1 MLYRR
6 KLRTRIIISF
16 LLLGSGLTVLF
27 ALATIG
33 LREKLESD
41 LIGATLRESV
51 QDYADAFYRDP
62 SVEGGAFEKIVGYT
76 FSERRFANVPLEW
89 RELPN
94 GVHDLQAVD
103 ADGRS
108 QSYKLAVR
116 KDRDFWFFLR
126 YDTAQERES
135 QSRLQWALVIAV
147 AGFSLLSYLLG
158 LWSSSRVMRPVAD
171 LLTRLRAY
179 AGEAQPQPLAPHF
192 ADDEVGQLA
201 AALDDYAARLTELVQ
216 RDREFNSDVS
226 HELRTPLAVIR
237 GATELMLGQPDLS
250 DRQRQR
256 LNRIERAAQ
265 QSTDLIAALLALSRN
280 ERGHG
285 PTDLRRL
292 VEQLV
297 DANRLA
303 QGKRQIESRIE
314 GEREVIID
322 APEAVLA
329 VAAGNLIGNAFKY
342 TQSGEVRID
351 LFADRL
357 EVRDSGAG
365 ISAEESARLFERG
378 YRGKSAEGSRGAGI
392 GLAVVAR
399 LCALY
404 GWSVSLEPRPE
415 GGTLATLRFVQRLRG
430 GETLGRSV

>member
-6 KLRTRIIISF
+6 KLRTRIVISF

-41 LIGATLRESV
+41 LIGETLQESL
-51 QDYADAFYRDP
+51 QDYTDGFYRDP
-62 SVEGGAFEKIVGYT
+62 TVEGGAFEKIIGYT
-76 FSERRFANVPLEW
+76 FSARRFPNVRLEW
-89 RELPN
+89 RDLPN
-94 GVHDLQAVD
+94 GVYDLVEDD
-103 ADGRS
+103 ANGQS

-116 KDRDFWFFLR
+116 KDKDYWFFLR

-135 QSRLQWALVIAV
+135 QSRLQWALVVAV
-147 AGFSLLSYLLG
+147 AGFSLLSFVLG
-158 LWSSSRVMRPVAD
+158 LWSSQRVMRPVAD
-171 LLTRLRAY
+171 LLARLRNY
-179 AGEAQPQPLAPHF
+179 AGEGQPERLAPHF

-201 AALDDYAARLTELVQ
+201 AALDAYAERLTELVQ

-237 GATELMLGQPDLS
+237 GATELLLAQTDLS
-250 DRQRQR
+250 ERNRQR
-256 LNRIERAAQ
+256 LARIDRASQ
-265 QSTDLIAALLALSRN
+265 QSNDIIAALLTLSRN

-285 PTDLRRL
+285 SVDLRRL

-303 QGKRQIESRIE
+303 QGKRAITAVVHGEE
-314 GEREVIID
+314 GIIID
-322 APEAVLA
+322 APEAVLS

-342 TQSGEVRID
+342 TNEGEVRVD
-351 LFADRL
+351 VFADRL
-357 EVRDSGAG
+357 EIRDSGAG
-365 ISAEESARLFERG
+365 ISREEASRLFERG
-378 YRGKSAEGSRGAGI
+378 YRGRSAEGSRGAGI
-392 GLAVVAR
+392 GLAVVTR

-404 GWSVSLEPRPE
+404 GWTVTLEPRPE
-415 GGTLATLRFVQRLRG
+415 GGALATLRFVQRPRVG
-430 GETLGRSV
+430 

>member
-6 KLRTRIIISF
+6 KLRTRIVISF

-33 LREKLESD
+33 LREKLEDD
-41 LIGATLRESV
+41 LIGETLRKSL
-51 QDYADAFYRDP
+51 QDYADTFYRDP
-62 SVEGGAFEKIVGYT
+62 TAQGSFEKIVGYVYST
-76 FSERRFANVPLEW
+76 RRFPNVPLDW
-89 RELPN
+89 RDLES
-94 GVHDLQAVD
+94 GVHDLVEDNAE
-103 ADGRS
+103 GTP

-116 KDRDFWFFLR
+116 KDQDYWFFLR
-126 YDTAQERES
+126 YDTSQERES
-135 QSRLQWALVIAV
+135 QSRLQWALIFAV
-147 AGFSLLSYLLG
+147 AGFSLLSFFLG
-158 LWSSSRVMRPVAD
+158 LWSSQRVMRPVAD

-179 AGEAQPQPLAPHF
+179 AGDGQPELLAPHF

-201 AALDDYAARLTELVQ
+201 SALDAYAARLTELVQ

-237 GATELMLGQPDLS
+237 GATELMLAQTDLS
-250 DRQRQR
+250 ERDLQR
-256 LNRIERAAQ
+256 LKRIERASQ
-265 QSTDLIAALLALSRN
+265 QSTDLISALLTLSRN

-285 PTDLRRL
+285 PTNLRKL

-303 QGKRQIESRIE
+303 QGKRAITAVVQ
-314 GEREVIID
+314 GEDDVVID

-342 TQSGEVRID
+342 TQAGEVRVD
-351 LFADRL
+351 VFVDRL

-365 ISAEESARLFERG
+365 ISEEEAGRLFERG
-378 YRGKSAEGSRGAGI
+378 YRGRSAEGSRGAGI
-392 GLAVVAR
+392 GLAVVSR
-399 LCALY
+399 LCTLY
-404 GWSVSLEPRPE
+404 GWTVTLAPKPE
-415 GGTLATLRFVQRLRG
+415 GGTLATLRFVQRPR
-430 GETLGRSV
+430 RA